1 MRGRVEVRA
10 IMHLGILT
18 PDTQQRCCVTEE
30 ELYLRRLLGAFRRM
44 QDQARFFLFT
54 SESKQAE
61 YEGWMRAPVDVGPG
75 ARSGLAGLIG
85 SGRSL
90 SRAVH
95 KAGVDALL
103 SPLGSAPVSPPVA
116 QWLYIL
122 DTRPWEPDG
131 DMAGEIKQAKR
142 VCADARAIIAPSEFT
157 RRRCLQV
164 FDVPLDKVVVAAPGV
179 DPAFARPNES
189 IVERPYIV
197 IVGNTCKTHNYPRVF
212 KAISQIQKETPHTL
226 VIIGQSCQAEPPS
239 WGPRGMRVE
248 RCPDAQLAGLYQNAE
263 AVVFATL
270 HDGSGQRVLE
280 VLRAGGVIVAP
291 NIGAIPEVAGDTPIF
306 YNHES
311 VESIVRGIRR
321 AFQEGAS
328 TKEARLRASK
338 RASEYTWEKC
348 AWKALSAFK
357 RG

>member
-1 MRGRVEVRA
+1 
-10 IMHLGILT
+10 MHLGILT
-18 PDTQQRCCVTEE
+18 PDTQERCCVTEE
-30 ELYLRRLLGAFRRM
+30 ELYLRRLLGAFRHM

-54 SESKQAE
+54 SEAKQSE
-61 YEGWMRAPVDVGPG
+61 YEGWMRAPVDIGTG
-75 ARSGLAGLIG
+75 TRGGLSGLLGM
-85 SGRSL
+85 GRTL
-90 SRAVH
+90 SRAVS

-103 SPLGSAPVSPPVA
+103 CPLGSAPASPPVP

-122 DTRPWEPDG
+122 DTRPWEPG
-131 DMAGEIKQAKR
+131 GELAGVIKQVKR
-142 VCADARAIIAPSEFT
+142 ICADARAIIAPSEYT
-157 RRRCLQV
+157 RRRCLKV
-164 FDVPLDKVVVAAPGV
+164 FDVPLDKVVVAQPGV
-179 DPAFARPNES
+179 DAVFAKPNEC

-212 KAISQIQKETPHTL
+212 KALAQIQQETPHTL
-226 VIIGQSCQAEPPS
+226 VIIGQACQAEPPS

-270 HDGSGQRVLE
+270 HDGCGQRVLE
-280 VLRAGGVIVAP
+280 VLRAGGIIVAP
-291 NIGAIPEVAGDTPIF
+291 NIGAIPEFAGDTPIF
-306 YNHES
+306 YNFES

-321 AFQEGAS
+321 AFQEGVS

-338 RASEYTWEKC
+338 RAAEFTWEKC

-357 RG
+357 RA